1 MPSLILAST
10 SRYRR
15 ELLAR
20 IAPQFEIIAPQ
31 VDEHVQAGET
41 PAQTAK
47 RLALEKARAV
57 ARLHPAAIVIGSDQ
71 TASLDGVTSIGK
83 PGNHEN
89 ARAQLLA
96 ASGRSVTFNT
106 AVAVICSEQKIELVQ
121 LVPTVVRF
129 RSLTEPMIEAYL
141 AREPAYDCAGAAK
154 CEGLGIALIAAIES
168 PDQTALIGLPLIA
181 VTSMLQECG
190 HSVL

>member
-10 SRYRR
+10 SRYRC